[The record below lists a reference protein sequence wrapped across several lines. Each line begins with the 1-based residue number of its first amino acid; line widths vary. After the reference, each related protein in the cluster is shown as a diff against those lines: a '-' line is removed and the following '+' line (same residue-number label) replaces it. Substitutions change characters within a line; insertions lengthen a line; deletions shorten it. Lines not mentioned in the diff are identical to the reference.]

1 MKFNLSVFDIYSK
14 TMVVESAVVD
24 LKGLVAI
31 LGNLGGVRDITITD
45 DYSVLK
51 SKGGISIT
59 TRKQGETS
67 YRFDISGRPDEKVDE
82 ASEPTVKTARTFQ
95 LSVTDNK
102 RNCLMVARQA
112 VDRNV
117 VKFALQTFCG
127 MDDSEVRNVIQS
139 TTANPHVPFEWDGTQ
154 TSEYPYHVT
163 VIGRD

>member
-1 MKFNLSVFDIYSK
+1 MKFNLSVFDLYSK

-24 LKGLVAI
+24 FKGLVAI

-45 DYSVLK
+45 DYSFLQ
-51 SKGGISIT
+51 SKGGVSIT

-67 YRFDISGRPDEKVDE
+67 YRFDISGRPDEKVEE

-127 MDDSEVRNVIQS
+127 MDDSEVRNVIQN
-139 TTANPHVPFEWDGTQ
+139 TTANPHIPFEWDGRQ
-154 TSEYPYHVT
+154 GSEYPYHVT
-163 VIGRD
+163 VIGRN